1 MEATSTLGSNKLSI
15 GDVVSY
21 NCIEGFGGLA
31 SIIETREDP
40 FSNYKIKPINICH
53 SAFWAHNFEIESVGK
68 PTLFQHV
75 RLQDI
80 QPLGALSD
88 VFRFSFKDN
97 ITNETYFEIEL
108 FSNNSKEAISHVMQ
122 SLVSNNLHLIKIEKS
137 LIVFVDVKNN
147 NLQQVNNADTKEY
160 YIVYVQKELCV
171 PLEDI
176 PF

>member
-1 MEATSTLGSNKLSI
+1 
-15 GDVVSY
+15 
-21 NCIEGFGGLA
+21 
-31 SIIETREDP
+31 
-40 FSNYKIKPINICH
+40 
-53 SAFWAHNFEIESVGK
+53 
-68 PTLFQHV
+68 
-75 RLQDI
+75 
-80 QPLGALSD
+80 
-88 VFRFSFKDN
+88 
-97 ITNETYFEIEL
+97 
-108 FSNNSKEAISHVMQ
+108 MQ